1 MASTLSSPLR
11 LDKLAAFHDMVTSP
25 EGRARLAAAA
35 AAASPSPDSGA
46 AATRKRP
53 RLLLL
58 DVPALV
64 RAFPYI
70 VKLAP
75 PVVNSMMTAAHD
87 CILGRRSQGRTVGCT
102 EF

>member
-35 AAASPSPDSGA
+35 AAASPSPDSGP

-64 RAFPYI
+64 RALPI
-70 VKLAP
+70 ARH
-75 PVVNSMMTAAHD
+75 PVVGSMMTTAQIVSSD
-87 CILGRRSQGRTVGCT
+87 GRAGKRSGMHEG
-102 EF
+102 